1 MDEDDLRAAVERVLA
16 DPTGFFLRLVE
27 SGDKQAANNLMKQFI
42 HAVRH
47 GDEIEPRLLAF
58 IADKLQRIVDGED
71 PRKVFPKPTRTGR
84 PAKGE
89 EHFELAVAVAQ
100 RILGEPI
107 DDEPLRDFD
116 PANWTRVS
124 SESDA
129 IAEVARE
136 LDHKDPDLK
145 KQATVKKAFQEWRR
159 PAYWWAAYLKKRR
172 RL

>member
-1 MDEDDLRAAVERVLA
+1 
-16 DPTGFFLRLVE
+16 VE